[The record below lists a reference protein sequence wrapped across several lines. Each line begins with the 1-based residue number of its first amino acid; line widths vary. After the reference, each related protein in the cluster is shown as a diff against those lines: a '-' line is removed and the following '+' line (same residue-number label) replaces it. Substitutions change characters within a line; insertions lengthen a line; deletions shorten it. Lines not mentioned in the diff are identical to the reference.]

1 MIQIHIIDRHTD
13 MFHFL
18 GGRNSLMTVNNA
30 CGSVLG
36 DNHKSVTEDLKE
48 SINCKSSKA
57 TEEDNNVLRLHNSGR
72 ITSSKSI
79 IPVYNNKLGNG
90 NKSSS
95 QFNDNEESVP
105 LIQNSA
111 LLEENLP
118 KNDNHHI
125 SQCKKSETMPGLYIN
140 NSGNKISTGDNTNV
154 TVDVQMEDIKGTY
167 HESLKD
173 SDSSHNVQT
182 LTSKCTSNNI
192 NQIKLYQNQACQT
205 EGRSKRHVNFER
217 LDVDQS
223 NIQQFRSPLKILTN
237 VITKK
242 RQDRHRS
249 GTEQVISHN
258 KSIEIGNGQ
267 IHGNRK
273 CNSLHDRKEKKH
285 VSLEAKRERKAA
297 KTLAIVTGAFIAC
310 WLPFFILA
318 IIMPILKDYQFNP
331 HLVSF
336 FLWLG
341 YFNSTLNPMIYTIFS
356 PEFRQAFQ
364 RILCGKSA
372 AQNHRPRHLQ

>member
-1 MIQIHIIDRHTD
+1 
-13 MFHFL
+13 
-18 GGRNSLMTVNNA
+18 MTVNNA
-30 CGSVLG
+30 CGSGLG
-36 DNHKSVTEDLKE
+36 DNYKSDTEDLKE

-57 TEEDNNVLRLHNSGR
+57 TEEDNNVLRPNNSGR

-95 QFNDNEESVP
+95 QFDDNEESAP
-105 LIQNSA
+105 LIQNST
-111 LLEENLP
+111 LLEENLL
-118 KNDNHHI
+118 KNDYHQI
-125 SQCKKSETMPGLYIN
+125 SQCKKSETMPGLYLN

-167 HESLKD
+167 HENLKD
-173 SDSSHNVQT
+173 SDPSHNVQT
-182 LTSKCTSNNI
+182 LASKCNSNNI

-223 NIQQFRSPLKILTN
+223 NNQQFRSPLKILTN

-242 RQDRHRS
+242 RQDRHQS
-249 GTEQVISHN
+249 GTEQAISHN
-258 KSIEIGNGQ
+258 KSSEIENGQ

-273 CNSLHDRKEKKH
+273 CNSLLDRKEKKH

-318 IIMPILKDYQFNP
+318 ILMPILKDYQFNP